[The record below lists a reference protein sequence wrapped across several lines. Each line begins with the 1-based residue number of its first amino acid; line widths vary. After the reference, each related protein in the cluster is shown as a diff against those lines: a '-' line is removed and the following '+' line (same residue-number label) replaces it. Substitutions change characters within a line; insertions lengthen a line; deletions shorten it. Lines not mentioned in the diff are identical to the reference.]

1 MSSTSNASR
10 DGGDRAPSRAVLACL
25 ASMFAVL
32 AIAGGC
38 NQGTTIGANQAVG
51 ESKKEAE
58 RTVSGN
64 DLRQKGGLCDVNRRV
79 SNPDPASPE
88 GVIWRMYQIAQKPDT
103 EESLK
108 EFVALF
114 PASKNP
120 REIKENYWAR
130 VRANVHKYV
139 LEPGKPDY
147 TICRTAHRDDG
158 RMYYVVTKDARQSP
172 PPITVGPVDGANK
185 IVFLTPF

>member
-1 MSSTSNASR
+1 MSST
-10 DGGDRAPSRAVLACL
+10 
-25 ASMFAVL
+25 
-32 AIAGGC
+32 AIANRKFGADPWVVQRTARLLSTLLLLVGVGC

-51 ESKKEAE
+51 ENKKEAE

-64 DLRQKGGLCDVNRRV
+64 ELRQKGGLCDVNRRV
-79 SNPDPASPE
+79 SAPDLASPE
-88 GVIWRMYQIAQKPDT
+88 GVIWRMYQVAQKPDT

-114 PASKNP
+114 PSSKNP
-120 REIKENYWAR
+120 REIKENYWGR
-130 VRANVHKYV
+130 MRANVHKYV
-139 LEPGKPDY
+139 LEPGKPDF

-158 RMYYVVTKDARQSP
+158 KMYYIVTKDPRQSP